1 MNPLYKFL
9 IGAGVILCLYYYAFS
24 AGYNAA
30 KAKAEAEQARAMAE
44 AGQRIRDLQAESA
57 DTIADYVA
65 AIDRINAAHLEELE
79 ALKNAQLSDVIEIPV
94 NNSIVDKCPS
104 VHNVKPSANM
114 PAAEAKQNLLCYTD
128 ADLRTKI
135 KNSLD
140 IARECDALAVKYN
153 ALLAD
158 CTAATEK

>member
-1 MNPLYKFL
+1 MNPVYKFS
-9 IGAGVILCLYYYAFS
+9 IIAGAVIAFYLYAYQC
-24 AGYNAA
+24 GYSAA
-30 KAKAEAEQARAMAE
+30 KDKAQAENARAMAE

-128 ADLRTKI
+128 ADLRKKI